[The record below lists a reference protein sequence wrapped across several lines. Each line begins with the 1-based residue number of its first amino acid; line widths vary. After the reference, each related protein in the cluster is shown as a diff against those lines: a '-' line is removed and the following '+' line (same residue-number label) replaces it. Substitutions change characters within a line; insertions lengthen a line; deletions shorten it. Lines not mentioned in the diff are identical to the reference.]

1 MKNRGMRN
9 KASPQKKAF
18 AKYLRRNQTHPEM
31 DLGKALDHT
40 FPNVPIYRQSL
51 SYGYI
56 LDFYVAAN
64 KEGSPY
70 RGIAIEVDG
79 PCHLARKEYDKHRDA
94 VLWSKGIRTLRFDI
108 AAIRNNMKVV
118 LSIIYCELTK
128 IRK

>member
-1 MKNRGMRN
+1 MKKSGMRN
-9 KASPQKKAF
+9 KATPQKKAF
-18 AKYLRRNQTHPEM
+18 AKYLRRNQTHPELE
-31 DLGKALDHT
+31 LGRALEQT
-40 FPNVPIYRQSL
+40 FPNVPVYRQSL

-56 LDFYVAAN
+56 LDFYISSN

-70 RGIAIEVDG
+70 KGLAIEVDG
-79 PCHLARKEYDKHRDA
+79 PCHDTRKAYDAHRDA

-108 AAIRNNMKVV
+108 KAIHNNMKAV

>member
-1 MKNRGMRN
+1 MRN
-9 KASPQKKAF
+9 KASPAKRAF
-18 AKYLRRNQTHPEM
+18 AKYLRRNQTHPELE
-31 DLGKALDHT
+31 LGKALKEY
-40 FPNVPIYRQSL
+40 FPNVPIYSQSL

-56 LDFYVAAN
+56 LDFYVASN
-64 KEGSPY
+64 KEGAPY
-70 RGIAIEVDG
+70 KGIAIEVDG

-108 AAIRNNMKVV
+108 KAIKNNLKVV

>member
-1 MKNRGMRN
+1 MRN